1 MERACRLRVVSMTPR
16 IEFDP
21 HQYQVRKN
29 GATVKL
35 ERHPM
40 ELLVLLLQHPGDL
53 VLRETI
59 AAQLWDPGVFVDV
72 DQAINTAVRKI
83 RRALDDRRRGS
94 CVQTVV
100 GKGYRFVGDVD
111 IMSRAV
117 IAADLAEA
125 SEPHGCFLLW
135 KSRPISLERG
145 AHIIGRLEQASVKID
160 APSVSRR
167 HARIVVSEDG
177 ASIEDLGSKN
187 GTLVNGTRI
196 VGVVPLA
203 DQDVIHVGLAIL
215 TCRLPPRRG
224 STVTIGI

>member
-1 MERACRLRVVSMTPR
+1 MTPR

-59 AAQLWDPGVFVDV
+59 AAHLWDPGVFVDV

-83 RRALDDRRRGS
+83 RRALDDPRRGS

-117 IAADLAEA
+117 IPADSAAA

-135 KSRPISLERG
+135 KSRPIPLARG
-145 AHIIGRLEQASVKID
+145 AHILGRLEQASVKID

-187 GTLVNGTRI
+187 GTYVRGERI
-196 VGVVPLA
+196 ANPTS
-203 DQDVIHVGLAIL
+203 L
-215 TCRLPPRRG
+215 TDGDPIRLG
-224 STVTIGI
+224 SVSVALTLRPHTTTTETESKT

>member
-1 MERACRLRVVSMTPR
+1 MTPR
-16 IEFDP
+16 LEFDP

-59 AAQLWDPGVFVDV
+59 AAHLWDPGVFVDV

-83 RRALDDRRRGS
+83 RRALDDPRQGS

-117 IAADLAEA
+117 VPADAEA
-125 SEPHGCFLLW
+125 SEPHGYFLLW
-135 KSRPISLERG
+135 KGRLIPLEG
-145 AHIIGRLEQASVKID
+145 GVHIIGRLEEATVKID

-177 ASIEDLGSKN
+177 ASIEDLDSKN

-196 VGVVPLA
+196 VGVVQLA
-203 DQDVIHVGLAIL
+203 DQDVIQVGLAIL
-215 TCRLPPRRG
+215 TCRLPARSG